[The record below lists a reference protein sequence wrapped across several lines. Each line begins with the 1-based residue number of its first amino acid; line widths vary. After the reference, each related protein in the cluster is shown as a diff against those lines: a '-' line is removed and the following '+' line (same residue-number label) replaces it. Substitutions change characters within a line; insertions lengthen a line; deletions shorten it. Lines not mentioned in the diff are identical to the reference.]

1 MLTLFFV
8 GVKKMKLKKFI
19 NNLKN
24 KLNEKLIDIQT
35 KPTFF
40 QNLEVGFHFV
50 IIILLTAMS
59 CINNAK
65 SYEFNLTNPTNLP
78 SEPDHVVE
86 ETYQKSPTMQSKNMG
101 LSMNEQVTFYKAHY
115 SPAPTSNP
123 KVTEEMPIKL
133 TNEEKLMDIYE
144 RYSVTAEEF
153 NYVKSIVLAE
163 CNGTYV
169 DAYAVASIF
178 LNRINSYNWTSYL
191 DSIIFEGAGSSIY
204 YHGICDGQFSV
215 YANGRYLLFWDESSS
230 EPYQAVIDCFYS
242 GEVSHNY
249 LSFNYAGSNPPG
261 GEPLTEGGN
270 EFYNPQPEDDKIEQ
284 VDVISLTR
292 TK

>member
-1 MLTLFFV
+1 MLTLFLV
-8 GVKKMKLKKFI
+8 GVKKMKLKKLI

-24 KLNEKLIDIQT
+24 KLNEKLINIQT
-35 KPTFF
+35 KPTFL
-40 QNLEVGFHFV
+40 QNLEVGFQFA
-50 IIILLTAMS
+50 IIVLLTAIS

-65 SYEFNLTNPTNLP
+65 SYEFNSTNPTNLP

-86 ETYQKSPTMQSKNMG
+86 ETYQKSPAVQSKNVS
-101 LSMNEQVTFYKAHY
+101 LSMDEQIAFYKVHY
-115 SPAPTSNP
+115 SIEPTPSKPATI
-123 KVTEEMPIKL
+123 EL
-133 TNEEKLMDIYE
+133 TNEEKLMLIYE
-144 RYSVTAEEF
+144 RYGVTAEQF

-215 YANGRYLLFWDESSS
+215 YASGRYLLFWDESSS

-249 LSFNYAGSNPPG
+249 LSFNHAGSNPPG
-261 GEPLTEGGN
+261 GEPLTDGGN

-284 VDVISLTR
+284 VDVIALTR